1 MKWLDV
7 LPIELSDHI
16 YSIIIKTIQN
26 KWRKYYAPKY
36 VAKNMRENL
45 SCNLP
50 SNIYTPDIARVL
62 IFMEKKLSGKE
73 YGWDIFLLKME
84 KILYDNSYND
94 VTTLIGSQSYLK
106 INRCVTKLRK
116 RFMFFNK
123 DTEYSKIK

>member
-1 MKWLDV
+1 MNWLDV
-7 LPIELSDHI
+7 LPIELSDYI

-26 KWRKYYAPKY
+26 KWRMYYAPKY

-50 SNIYTPDIARVL
+50 SNIYTPDIASML
-62 IFMEKKLSGKE
+62 IFIEKKLSGKE